1 MKIPLSW
8 IKRFINIDKSPEEI
22 ADLLTLA
29 GVEVEKIDRLA
40 FPFEGVIIGLV
51 KEVYPHENADKLR
64 VAKVSDGKNDY
75 TVVCGAPNLT
85 VNRKVAFAPIGAV
98 LEKNSDDPFKIK
110 KAKIRGTESRGM
122 LCSEKELG
130 IGSDHDGILLLD
142 ECAPLGMDFI
152 EYYKDPIFDVTLTP
166 NLGHCRSII
175 GICRELSRYCDGE
188 IMLPELKIEKSTG
201 KNIADLVTI
210 TNHLP
215 EKCKQY
221 AARVVTGLEVKE
233 SPAWMKELLV
243 KASITPINNIVDITN
258 YVQHELGIPLHAF
271 DYATLEDKN
280 IIIRESQEDEKL
292 VTLDGKERELG
303 PGHIAI
309 TASNSVIALGGI
321 MGGMSTSVTESTH
334 SILLEAAEFCPSAIR
349 KSSRELKL
357 RTDASSRFENRI
369 DSGGILFALDYAAFL
384 MQEIAGGSIAQGVIH
399 ETAQPFRPS
408 FQTAR
413 LSRVNKILGTKLSL
427 SEVENF
433 LISLGFTATT
443 DGEDLFQLKT
453 PSWRNDIKEEIDI
466 IEEIARVYGYNNIS
480 TPHPKHITSTVP
492 HHPLYTLEQLLRV
505 NLAGLG
511 LQEFLTCSL
520 ISKNLCDLNVS
531 HGLFE
536 VSPAKVL
543 HAKSV
548 DQSFLRPSLL
558 PGLLASMLHNKNN
571 GNSDI
576 AAFEVGKIFSSSEGK
591 FLENSSLGI
600 LLSGNA
606 FPHHFTTEDKALD
619 FFHLKGIL
627 ENLFDSLLI
636 KDYKITKSSHNTF
649 HPGIQADISVN
660 GVTIATFGKVHPEI
674 TSKMKLSEETFFAEA
689 CVFNLEKLRIKSASY
704 KKIPSLPSTFRDVTF
719 TMKKEKEL
727 GEIFSLLEK
736 APFVELK
743 QSSLRNIY
751 IDEKESPDKKN
762 VTFRF
767 VYRDDLNTLD
777 DDRVAACHQKVLS
790 YLSSAL

>member
-29 GVEVEKIDRLA
+29 GVEVEKIDRLT
-40 FPFEGVIIGLV
+40 FPFEGVVIGLV
-51 KEVYPHENADKLR
+51 KEIHPHENADKLR
-64 VAKVSDGKNDY
+64 VAKVNDGKNDY

-85 VNRKVAFAPIGAV
+85 VNRKVAFAGIGAV

-110 KAKIRGTESRGM
+110 KAKIRGIESKGM

-130 IGSDHDGILLLD
+130 IGPDHDGIILLD
-142 ECAPLGMDFI
+142 DSAPLGMDFI
-152 EYYKDPIFDVTLTP
+152 KYYKDPIFDVTLTP
-166 NLGHCRSII
+166 NLGHCRSIL
-175 GICRELSRYCDGE
+175 GVCRELARYCDSE
-188 IMLPELKIEKSTG
+188 LLLPEIKIEKSTG
-201 KNIADLVTI
+201 KNIADLVTV
-210 TNHLP
+210 TNELP

-221 AARVVTGLEVKE
+221 AARLVTGLEVKD
-233 SPAWMKELLV
+233 SPAWLKDLLN
-243 KASITPINNIVDITN
+243 KAGIAPINNIVDITN

-271 DYATLEDKN
+271 DYTRLKNKN
-280 IIIRESQEDEKL
+280 IVIRESQIEEQL
-292 VTLDGKERELG
+292 ITLDGKERNLG
-303 PGHIAI
+303 QGHIVI
-309 TASNSVIALGGI
+309 TSSNSVIALGGI
-321 MGGMSTSVTESTH
+321 MGGISTSVTESTH

-357 RTDASSRFENRI
+357 RTDASSRFENQI

-384 MQEIAGGSIAQGVIH
+384 MQEIAGGSVAQGVIH
-399 ETAQPFRPS
+399 ESAQPFRPS

-427 SEVENF
+427 NEVEGF

-480 TPHPKHITSTVP
+480 TPHPKHMTSTVA
-492 HHPLYTLEQLLRV
+492 HHPLYILEQLLRV
-505 NLAGLG
+505 NLASLG

-520 ISKNLCDLNVS
+520 ISKNLCDLNIS

-536 VSPAKVL
+536 VTPAEVL

-571 GNSDI
+571 GNSNTT
-576 AAFEVGKIFSSSEGK
+576 AFEIGKIFASSEGK
-591 FLENSSLGI
+591 FSENSSLGI
-600 LLSGNA
+600 LLSGSA
-606 FPHHFTTEDKALD
+606 APHHFSADDKALD

-636 KDYKITKSSHNTF
+636 KEIKLTKSNHQTF

-660 GVTIATFGKVHPEI
+660 GITIATFGKVHPEI
-674 TSKMKLSEETFFAEA
+674 TSKMKLPEETFFAEA
-689 CVFNLEKLRIKSASY
+689 CVFHLEKLRNKNASY

-719 TMKKEKEL
+719 TMKKEKDL

-743 QSSLRNIY
+743 ETSLRNIY
-751 IDEKESPDKKN
+751 INSTESPDKKN

-767 VYRDDLNTLD
+767 LYRDNLNTLD
-777 DDRVAACHQKVLS
+777 DDRVSACHEKVLS
-790 YLSSAL
+790 YLSGAL